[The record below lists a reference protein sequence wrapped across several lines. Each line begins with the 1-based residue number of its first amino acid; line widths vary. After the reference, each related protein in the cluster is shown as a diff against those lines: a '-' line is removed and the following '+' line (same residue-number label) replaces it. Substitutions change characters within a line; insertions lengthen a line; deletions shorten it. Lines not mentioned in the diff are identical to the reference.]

1 VEVGHVLIHPGDVIF
16 ADHDGV
22 VVIPKQVVEAT
33 VDAAM
38 LKVRSENHVRDE
50 LLQGKLLGEVYEKYG
65 VL

>member
-1 VEVGHVLIHPGDVIF
+1 VIF
-16 ADHDGV
+16 ADYDGI

-38 LKVRSENHVRDE
+38 LKVQSENHVRDE